1 MRWTRAPRTGT
12 FALILMGLLAY
23 CAPRAGAQVTMLMEE
38 PYGFFGTINPTGHTA
53 IYFAR
58 ICAETPIQLRRCNS
72 DEQGSVIARYQGING
87 YDWVAMPLIP
97 YLFSVENVSEVPH
110 RADKA
115 TVHRLRMRYHED
127 HLENLGGDV
136 FEGNLVRGGWD
147 QLVGSS
153 YERKIYALRFDTTE
167 EQDDAVIL
175 RLNSRANRSK
185 FNLLYGNC
193 ADFAR
198 DILNTYFPHTFRRYV
213 FPDVF
218 MTTPKQ
224 LTYTLIHYARKH
236 PELQLSMYTIPQIPG
251 SRRNSHSNKS
261 VAGSLMTTAYVV
273 PIAVFNPYLAAGL
286 FVDYLVRGRY
296 PSGLGKPPALR
307 PDGLW
312 ALSSCGPG
320 VENADAPK
328 AAADGD
334 WAHASPPIPVTAR
347 FNSCLRENVS
357 THEQDNSPNP

>member
-1 MRWTRAPRTGT
+1 MCWTPTPRKVTL
-12 FALILMGLLAY
+12 ALILMGLLAFG
-23 CAPRAGAQVTMLMEE
+23 ASRAGAQVTLLMEE

-53 IYFAR
+53 IYFSR
-58 ICAETPIQLRRCNS
+58 ICAETPVQVRRCRP

-97 YLFSVENVSEVPH
+97 YLFSVDDISKVPS

-127 HLENLGGDV
+127 HLENLGGDG

-153 YERKIYALRFDTTE
+153 YERKIYAFRFDTTE

-175 RLNSRANRSK
+175 HLNSEANRSK

-198 DILNTYFPHTFRRYV
+198 NILNLYFPHTFHRYV

-236 PELQLSMYTIPQIPG
+236 PELQLSVFTIPQIPG
-251 SRRNSHSNKS
+251 SRRNSHSNKTVS
-261 VAGSLMTTAYVV
+261 GSLMTTAYVV
-273 PIAVFNPYLAAGL
+273 PIAVFNPYLAA
-286 FVDYLVRGRY
+286 
-296 PSGLGKPPALR
+296 
-307 PDGLW
+307 
-312 ALSSCGPG
+312 
-320 VENADAPK
+320 
-328 AAADGD
+328 
-334 WAHASPPIPVTAR
+334 
-347 FNSCLRENVS
+347 
-357 THEQDNSPNP
+357 

>member
-1 MRWTRAPRTGT
+1 MCRTRTPRAVA
-12 FALILMGLLAY
+12 FALILIGLLA
-23 CAPRAGAQVTMLMEE
+23 CGVPRAGAQVTLLMEE
-38 PYGFFGTINPTGHTA
+38 PYGFFGTVNPTGHTA

-58 ICAETPIQLRRCNS
+58 ICAETPVQLRRCHA
-72 DEQGSVIARYQGING
+72 DEQGSVIARYQGIHG

-97 YLFSVENVSEVPH
+97 YLFSVENVSEVPQ

-115 TVHRLRMRYHED
+115 TVRRLRTHYHED
-127 HLENLGGDV
+127 HLEDLVGS
-136 FEGNLVRGGWD
+136 EGNLVRGGWD

-153 YERKIYALRFDTTE
+153 YERKIYAFRFDTTE
-167 EQDDAVIL
+167 EQDDAVVL

-198 DILNTYFPHTFRRYV
+198 DILNVYFPHTFHRYV

-236 PELQLSMYTIPQIPG
+236 PELQLSVFTIPQIPG
-251 SRRNSHSNKS
+251 SRRNSHSNKT

-273 PIAVFNPYLAAGL
+273 PIAVFNPYLATGL
-286 FVDYLVRGRY
+286 FVDYLVQGRY
-296 PSGLGKPPALR
+296 PSGLGKPPALH

-312 ALSSCGPG
+312 ALSSCGSG
-320 VENADAPK
+320 VENADAAKVAP
-328 AAADGD
+328 AGD
-334 WAHASPPIPVTAR
+334 WAHASPPIPVTAK
-347 FNSCLRENVS
+347 FNSCLKENVS
-357 THEQDNSPNP
+357 THE

>member
-1 MRWTRAPRTGT
+1 MCWMRTLRGVA
-12 FALILMGLLAY
+12 FALILMGLLAFG
-23 CAPRAGAQVTMLMEE
+23 APRAGAQVTLLMEE

-53 IYFAR
+53 IYFSR
-58 ICAETPIQLRRCNS
+58 ICAETPVQLRRCHS

-97 YLFSVENVSEVPH
+97 YLYSVENVSQVPQ
-110 RADKA
+110 RADKSA
-115 TVHRLRMRYHED
+115 VRRLRTHYHED
-127 HLENLGGDV
+127 HMENLGGDG
-136 FEGNLVRGGWD
+136 FEGNLVRGGWT

-153 YERKIYALRFDTTE
+153 YERKIYAFRFDTTE
-167 EQDDAVIL
+167 EQDDAIIL

-198 DILNTYFPHTFRRYV
+198 DVLNVYFPHTFHRYV

-224 LTYTLIHYARKH
+224 ITYKLVHYARKH
-236 PELQLSMYTIPQIPG
+236 PELQLSIFTIPQIPG

-261 VAGSLMTTAYVV
+261 VTGSLMTTAYVV

-296 PSGLGKPPALR
+296 PSGLGKPPALS
-307 PDGLW
+307 PDRLW
-312 ALSSCGPG
+312 ALSYCGPG
-320 VENADAPK
+320 VETADAPK
-328 AAADGD
+328 ADEAGE
-334 WAHASPPIPVTAR
+334 WAHTSPPIPVSAKY
-347 FNSCLRENVS
+347 NSCVKENVS
-357 THEQDNSPNP
+357 THE

>member
-1 MRWTRAPRTGT
+1 MRWTRTPRAVA
-12 FALILMGLLAY
+12 FALILMGFLAFGM
-23 CAPRAGAQVTMLMEE
+23 PPAGAQVTLLMEE

-58 ICAETPIQLRRCNS
+58 ICAETPVEVRRCRA

-97 YLFSVENVSEVPH
+97 YLFSVENVSDVPK

-115 TVHRLRMRYHED
+115 TVRRLRLHYHED
-127 HLENLGGDV
+127 RLENLGGDG
-136 FEGNLVRGGWD
+136 FEGNLVRGGWT

-167 EQDDAVIL
+167 EQDDAIIL

-198 DILNTYFPHTFRRYV
+198 DILNIYFPHTFRRYV

-224 LTYTLIHYARKH
+224 ITYKLIHYARKH
-236 PELQLSMYTIPQIPG
+236 PELQLSTFTIPQIPG

-296 PSGLGKPPALR
+296 PSGLGKPPALS
-307 PDGLW
+307 PDRLW
-312 ALSSCGPG
+312 ALSLCGPR
-320 VENADAPK
+320 VENAEAPK
-328 AAADGD
+328 AVDPGD
-334 WAHASPPIPVTAR
+334 WAHAPPPIPVSANY
-347 FNSCLRENVS
+347 NSCLKENVS
-357 THEQDNSPNP
+357 THE

>member
-1 MRWTRAPRTGT
+1 MRWTRTPRAVAL
-12 FALILMGLLAY
+12 ALILMALLAFG
-23 CAPRAGAQVTMLMEE
+23 APRAGAQVTLLMEE
-38 PYGFFGTINPTGHTA
+38 PYGFFGTVNPTGHTA
-53 IYFAR
+53 IYFSR
-58 ICAETPIQLRRCNS
+58 ICAETPVQLRRCHA
-72 DEQGSVIARYQGING
+72 DEQGSVIARYQGIDG

-97 YLFSVENVSEVPH
+97 YLFSVEDVSDVPQ

-115 TVHRLRMRYHED
+115 TVQRLRTRYHEN
-127 HLENLGGDV
+127 HLENLGGNV
-136 FEGNLVRGGWD
+136 IEGNFLHGGWG
-147 QLVGSS
+147 QLAGSS

-167 EQDDAVIL
+167 EQDDAVIH
-175 RLNSRANRSK
+175 RLNWHANRSK

-198 DILNTYFPHTFRRYV
+198 DILNVYFPHTFHRYV

-236 PELQLSMYTIPQIPG
+236 PELQLSMFTIPQIPG
-251 SRRNSHSNKS
+251 SRRNSHANKT

-296 PSGLGKPPALR
+296 PSGLGKPPTLH

-312 ALSSCGPG
+312 ALSSCGSG
-320 VENADAPK
+320 MENADATK
-328 AAADGD
+328 DVAAGD
-334 WAHASPPIPVTAR
+334 LAHASPPIPVTAKY
-347 FNSCLRENVS
+347 NSCLRENMS
-357 THEQDNSPNP
+357 THE

>member
-1 MRWTRAPRTGT
+1 MLTRTPRTIAM
-12 FALILMGLLAY
+12 ALILMGLLA
-23 CAPRAGAQVTMLMEE
+23 CGAARARGQVTLLMEE

-53 IYFAR
+53 IYFSR
-58 ICAETPIQLRRCNS
+58 ICAETPVELRRCRP
-72 DEQGSVIARYQGING
+72 DEEGTVIARYQGING

-97 YLFSVENVSEVPH
+97 YLFSVDDVSDVPS

-115 TVHRLRMRYHED
+115 TVHRLRLRYHED
-127 HLENLGGDV
+127 HLENLGGDG

-147 QLVGSS
+147 QLVGAS
-153 YERKIYALRFDTTE
+153 YERKIYAFRFDTTE

-175 RLNSRANRSK
+175 RLNSLANRSK

-198 DILNTYFPHTFRRYV
+198 DILNLYFPHTFHRYV
-213 FPDVF
+213 VPDVF

-224 LTYTLIHYARKH
+224 LTYKLIHYARKH
-236 PELQLSMYTIPQIPG
+236 PELRLTIFTIPQIPG
-251 SRRNSHSNKS
+251 SRRPSHSNKS

-296 PSGLGKPPALR
+296 PSGLGKPPALS
-307 PDGLW
+307 PDRLW
-312 ALSSCGPG
+312 SLSYCGPA
-320 VENADAPK
+320 VENADATK
-328 AAADGD
+328 ADVAGE
-334 WAHASPPIPVTAR
+334 WAHTSPPIPDSAKY
-347 FNSCLRENVS
+347 NSCVKQNVS
-357 THEQDNSPNP
+357 THE